1 MFVHHQINNNSGINI
16 IYKQSSTICIAKL
29 LYTIMMLTVIT
40 LLAGCNSPAKGV
52 YNDSDYNEAV
62 STAKTTPFGAYP
74 DTIEYTLGK
83 MTSVNNS
90 NMPAMDTYTDNAYT
104 RYIKSVLNVQ
114 NVDVFEANDSQYNT
128 NVSMAVSMNRLPDIM
143 VVSSQSELEQLIENG
158 MIEDLTVE
166 KGETYEQT
174 AVREVNEEAG
184 ADVRIRAYI
193 GSTNYSFKA
202 GHKNIDK
209 IVH

>member
-1 MFVHHQINNNSGINI
+1 MSLCQEQLKADRNRWKNIMFVHHQINNNSGINI

-143 VVSSQSELEQLIENG
+143 VVSSL
-158 MIEDLTVE
+158 
-166 KGETYEQT
+166 
-174 AVREVNEEAG
+174 
-184 ADVRIRAYI
+184 
-193 GSTNYSFKA
+193 
-202 GHKNIDK
+202 
-209 IVH
+209 